1 MSLGEEEKKVNVTS
15 VLSDEILILLTKVD
29 MPFKS
34 IVFQGSFIIINNNY
48 IFDLSELP
56 LFLCGNA
63 YSIIILYTSCLNII
77 ALINN

>member
-1 MSLGEEEKKVNVTS
+1 MSLAILLDK
-15 VLSDEILILLTKVD
+15 ILILLTEVD

-34 IVFQGSFIIINNNY
+34 IVCQGSFIIINNNY
-48 IFDLSELP
+48 ILDLSELP